1 MAIDNSKPIYPDFAT
16 FYKEVVQPIKA
27 ANHAFIRLDGKLK
40 GNTRSFFGYFMYQEK
55 KWKVVADTHIAKLD
69 LIFDEINKGNDPF
82 VIKPTRD
89 QKGETLAIKGQPV
102 RDTRLY
108 IYNA

>member
-55 KWKVVADTHIAKLD
+55 KWKVAADTHIAKLD

-89 QKGETLAIKGQPV
+89 HRGEILAIKGQPV